1 MPLSQEKLVL
11 SILNMKKIFSLFF
24 ADIFNFKL
32 FISIVNPLNIFSM
45 ILLIIL
51 SKKEGPSFF
60 SILLTAYLIKSFII
74 FFLLSIIIFSISSSF
89 NSDTDKLHLILFK

>member
-24 ADIFNFKL
+24 ADIFNSKL

>member
-60 SILLTAYLIKSFII
+60 SILSTAYLIKSFII